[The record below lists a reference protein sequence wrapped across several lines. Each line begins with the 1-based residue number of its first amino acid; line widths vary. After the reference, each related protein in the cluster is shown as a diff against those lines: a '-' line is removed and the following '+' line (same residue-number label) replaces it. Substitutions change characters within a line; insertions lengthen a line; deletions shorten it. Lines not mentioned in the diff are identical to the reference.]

1 MVTKY
6 KLVDW
11 SFDSALWSSSVRN
24 AADEIG
30 TKDLAQLLDVSP
42 TTIVNWANGNY
53 KSEFPWPHMLNLLKV
68 CNLLDLDPRAF
79 FILEEK

>member
-24 AADEIG
+24 A
-30 TKDLAQLLDVSP
+30 
-42 TTIVNWANGNY
+42 TIVNWANGNY